1 MTNWNHD
8 LTTAPREGRLWLATK
23 CGKVFISYFI
33 ANAKDKTQGRWA
45 GLATGE
51 KPIAWHQF
59 VTPPTHPTMA
69 ERLDAA
75 ATEAINNLGLV
86 AD

>member
-8 LTTAPREGRLWLATK
+8 LTTAPRW
-23 CGKVFISYFI
+23 
-33 ANAKDKTQGRWA
+33 
-45 GLATGE
+45 
-51 KPIAWHQF
+51 
-59 VTPPTHPTMA
+59 HPTMA

-75 ATEAINNLGLV
+75 ATKAINNLGLV

>member
-1 MTNWNHD
+1 MTEWNHGI
-8 LTTAPREGRLWLATK
+8 TTAPREGRLWLATK

-33 ANAKDKTQGRWA
+33 ANAKDNTKGRWA

-51 KPIAWHQF
+51 QPVAWLPF
-59 VTPPTHPTMA
+59 VTPTHPTMA